1 MICYE
6 WPVLL
11 SISYSRVKNECPLL
25 SLHRKRPDAGI
36 SPPPPLML
44 LRIPELL
51 FSQAPH
57 TLLDDFHSFYGA
69 VGENGYPPV
78 DQPLI
83 WWSWIC
89 HWDRAALV
97 CIRIGSTW
105 TWLLILNTLEIF
117 LCELFASILES
128 GLFHLVFFSSFKVC
142 FISLWAVTKYSLSL
156 CKCAQR
162 LICLENYYRHNLSK
176 NIPDYP

>member
-1 MICYE
+1 MIWYE
-6 WPVLL
+6 WPLLL

-25 SLHRKRPDAGI
+25 SLHRKCPDAGI
-36 SPPPPLML
+36 FTFFPPLML

-69 VGENGYPPV
+69 VGENGQPPV

-89 HWDRAALV
+89 HWDRTALV
-97 CIRIGSTW
+97 FIRIGSTW
-105 TWLLILNTLEIF
+105 TWLLILNTL
-117 LCELFASILES
+117 LKSSSVNYLLLFWNQGFFIW
-128 GLFHLVFFSSFKVC
+128 FSSLVSKCVL
-142 FISLWAVTKYSLSL
+142 SAHGLLLSTLSL
-156 CKCAQR
+156 CVNVHR
-162 LICLENYYRHNLSK
+162 GL
-176 NIPDYP
+176 

>member
-25 SLHRKRPDAGI
+25 SLPRKHPDAGI
-36 SPPPPLML
+36 FAFPPPPLML

-69 VGENGYPPV
+69 VGENGQPPV

-89 HWDRAALV
+89 HWDRDALV

-117 LCELFASILES
+117 LYELFASIWNQD
-128 GLFHLVFFSSFKVC
+128 FFIWFSSLVSKYVLSAYGLLLSTLSVC
-142 FISLWAVTKYSLSL
+142 VNVHRGL
-156 CKCAQR
+156 
-162 LICLENYYRHNLSK
+162 
-176 NIPDYP
+176 